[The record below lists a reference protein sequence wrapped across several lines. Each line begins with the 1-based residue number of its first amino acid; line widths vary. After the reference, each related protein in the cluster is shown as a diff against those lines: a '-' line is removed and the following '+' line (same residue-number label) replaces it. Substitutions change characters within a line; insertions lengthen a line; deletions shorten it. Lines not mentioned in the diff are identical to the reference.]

1 MKIKKRYIVVSLFVI
16 IIGMAIFPSGE
27 SFPIKYVERS
37 SGEIKTEKVA
47 GEKWLVWLY
56 NNPVGE
62 LSLWTLVK
70 RKFVSSVYG
79 GMMDSENSADKIAP
93 FVEEYGI
100 DLSIAEK
107 QEFTSFNDFFTRKL
121 KKGTRPVDRR
131 PYVIVSPGDGKILA
145 YADASQADFIVKGS
159 KFNVQGFLADSLLAQ
174 KFYNGNVVVLR
185 LCPTDYH
192 RYHFPVSGRVSF
204 PVVIDGDYY
213 SVNPIALREKLDVF
227 IENKR
232 EYVLISTR
240 QFGDVVMAEVGATM
254 VGGIVQTYEG
264 ENVEKGKEKG
274 YFKFGGSTVV
284 LLFEKGKA
292 ILDKDL
298 LKNTQNNLETEVKM
312 GERIAISAEPVTRN

>member
-1 MKIKKRYIVVSLFVI
+1 MKVKKRYIVISLFVI
-16 IIGMAIFPSGE
+16 VIGLAIFPSPE
-27 SFPIKYVERS
+27 NLPIRYVERS
-37 SGEIKTEKVA
+37 SGELKTEKVA

-62 LSLWTLVK
+62 FSLYAMVK
-70 RKFVSSVYG
+70 RKFVSSIYG

-93 FVEEYGI
+93 FVEEYNI

-107 QEFTSFNDFFTRKL
+107 NKFTSFNDFFTRKL
-121 KKGTRPVDRR
+121 KKGARPIDQR
-131 PYVIVSPGDGKILA
+131 PYVIVSPGDGKIMA
-145 YADASQADFIVKGS
+145 YADASKADFIVKGS
-159 KFNVQGFLADSLLAQ
+159 RFNVQGFLADSILAQ
-174 KFYNGNVVVLR
+174 KYINGSIVVLR

-227 IENKR
+227 LENKR
-232 EYVLISTR
+232 EYVLVST
-240 QFGDVVMAEVGATM
+240 QLFGDVVMAEVGATM
-254 VGGIVQTYEG
+254 VGGIIQTYEG
-264 ENVEKGKEKG
+264 EQVEKGVEKG

-292 ILDKDL
+292 LLDKDL
-298 LKNTQNNLETEVKM
+298 LENTQNNLETEVKM
-312 GERIAISAEPVTRN
+312 GERIAISPGPVTRN

>member
-1 MKIKKRYIVVSLFVI
+1 MKIKKRTIVISLIVLI
-16 IIGMAIFPSGE
+16 VGLAIFPSPE
-27 SFPIKYVERS
+27 NLPIRYVERS

-62 LSLWTLVK
+62 FSLYTMVK
-70 RKFVSSVYG
+70 RKFVSSIYG
-79 GMMDSENSADKIAP
+79 VMMDSEKSADKIAS

-107 QEFTSFNDFFTRKL
+107 KEFSSFNDFFTRKL
-121 KKGTRPVDRR
+121 KKGARTVDRR
-131 PYVIVSPGDGKILA
+131 PYVLVSPGDGKIMA
-145 YADASQADFIVKGS
+145 YADASKADFIVKGS
-159 KFNVQGFLADSLLAQ
+159 RFNVQRFLGDSILA
-174 KFYNGNVVVLR
+174 KKYSAAGIVILR

-192 RYHFPVSGRVSF
+192 RYHFPVNGRVSF
-204 PVVIDGDYY
+204 STIIDGDYY

-240 QFGDVVMAEVGATM
+240 QFGDVIMAEVGATM
-254 VGGIVQTYEG
+254 VGSIIQTYDGDEA
-264 ENVEKGKEKG
+264 VKGGEKG

-292 ILDKDL
+292 LIDKDL
-298 LKNTQNNLETEVKM
+298 LENTQNNLETEVKM
-312 GERIAISAEPVTRN
+312 GGRIATLPEPVTRN